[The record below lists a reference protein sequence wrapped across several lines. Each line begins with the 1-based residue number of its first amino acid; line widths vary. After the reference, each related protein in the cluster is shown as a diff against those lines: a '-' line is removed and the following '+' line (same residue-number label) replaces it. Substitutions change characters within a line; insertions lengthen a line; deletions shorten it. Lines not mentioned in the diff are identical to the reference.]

1 MTTDPA
7 LLTQLR
13 DDEVEVARSRLGD
26 RVTGIERVGPAV
38 RVPLSAPDG
47 GPPLL
52 MLGGANFDAEPF
64 GVAVTE
70 TNGSPAVLERWP
82 AGLGASVHP
91 ILNRPFV
98 CVRGCAEYY
107 SHPSHVQE
115 RWDMVHPQGTLEYLP
130 WCFTSGAP
138 VEIYA
143 AFAEQRIACAREE
156 LR

>member
-7 LLTQLR
+7 LLTQLL

-26 RVTGIERVGPAV
+26 WVTGIERVGPAV

-82 AGLGASVHP
+82 AGLGALASGAGRVGAP
-91 ILNRPFV
+91 DLEPAVRV
-98 CVRGCAEYY
+98 CPGVRGVLQ
-107 SHPSHVQE
+107 P
-115 RWDMVHPQGTLEYLP
+115 PQP
-130 WCFTSGAP
+130 CSGALGHGP
-138 VEIYA
+138 PP
-143 AFAEQRIACAREE
+143 RE
-156 LR
+156 L